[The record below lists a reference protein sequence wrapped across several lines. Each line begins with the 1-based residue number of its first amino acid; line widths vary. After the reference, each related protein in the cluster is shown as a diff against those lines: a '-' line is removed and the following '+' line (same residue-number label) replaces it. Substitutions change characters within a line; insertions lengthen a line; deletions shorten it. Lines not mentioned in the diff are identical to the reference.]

1 VVALRVGTRHWS
13 STTAGDDAPT
23 AARRQRRRWLVV
35 AGVAYLAVSLA
46 LERRALQHP
55 FSATAGSAAADA
67 HFFVWWL
74 RWTPWALL
82 HGQNPLLTDYMNYP
96 GGVNGVW
103 NTSVLALGIL
113 AAPLT
118 LTLGPIAA
126 FNALLV
132 LGPVVSGLL
141 FFAVVGRYV
150 QRPWTAV
157 CCGLAYAF
165 SPFAAAHLWASH
177 LDLVWNIL
185 PPLLLLFLDEIF
197 VRQRTRP
204 WVLGGAF
211 GLTLA
216 VQAGL
221 YSQTLVIGGVMFAT
235 AVVLLVLRWPAEVRR
250 RAGYVAT
257 VGATALG
264 TLALLYGFP
273 LYLAW
278 RGPSVP
284 RKPAHGSGYYVAD
297 LANLVVPTKLT
308 LLRLGTGDHAAQL
321 RAHIGEQGLYVGV
334 AALLAVVLATIV
346 VRRPLARLIGLVGL
360 ASIVL
365 ALGPRLVVL
374 GQERGVVLPWA
385 LLLHVPGFRYVE
397 SVRFEL
403 FTAFCVAVLLAL
415 WLDTAVAAGRWQLRA
430 AGVVLGVIALVTL
443 LPADAQVA
451 SPLQVPSFFRDGLV
465 SAAVRQGA
473 VVKTVPRP
481 SARGRSGAV
490 PMAWQAI
497 SGMHYRMTGGYFI
510 GSDATHPVLLEGV
523 PDAYDRVADA
533 IRRGGRPPGSQAP
546 ETAAAA
552 AALRRSNVALLVV
565 TPVDGARTEAL
576 LGWSRVVT
584 GRPSRQ
590 IGGVWVFDLS

>member
-1 VVALRVGTRHWS
+1 M
-13 STTAGDDAPT
+13 
-23 AARRQRRRWLVV
+23 
-35 AGVAYLAVSLA
+35 AGVSYLAISLV
-46 LERRALQHP
+46 LERRVLQHP
-55 FSATAGSAAADA
+55 FSATAGSATADA
-67 HFFVWWL
+67 HFFAWWL

-82 HGQNPLLTDYMNYP
+82 NGHNPLLTDYVNYP

-103 NTSVLALGIL
+103 NTSVVALGIP

-118 LTLGPIAA
+118 LILGPIFA

-132 LGPVVSGLL
+132 LGPVVSGLG
-141 FFAVVGRYV
+141 FFVVVRRYV

-157 CCGLAYAF
+157 CGGLAYAF

-197 VRQRTRP
+197 VRQRARA

-250 RAGYVAT
+250 RVRYVAT

-264 TLALLYGFP
+264 TLAVLYGYP

-278 RGPSVP
+278 RGPGVP
-284 RKPAHGSGYYVAD
+284 REPSHGSGYFVAD
-297 LANLVVPTKLT
+297 LANLVVPTRLT
-308 LLRLGTGDHAAQL
+308 LLRWGTDDLAAHL
-321 RAHIGEQGLYVGV
+321 RTNIGEQGLYVGV

-346 VRRPLARLIGLVGL
+346 VRRPLARLLGLAGL
-360 ASIVL
+360 ASIVF
-365 ALGPRLVVL
+365 ALGPRLVLL
-374 GQERGVVLPWA
+374 GQEHSVVLPWA
-385 LLLHVPGFRYVE
+385 LLLHVPGLQYVE
-397 SVRFEL
+397 SVRFAL

-415 WLDTAVAAGRWQLRA
+415 WLDAAAAAGRWQVRA
-430 AGVVLGVIALVTL
+430 AGLGLGVVALGTL

-451 SPLQVPSFFRDGLV
+451 APLQVPSFFRDGLV
-465 SAAVRQGA
+465 TAAVPQGA
-473 VVKTVPRP
+473 VIKTVPRP
-481 SARGRSGAV
+481 TAHGRNGAV

-497 SGMHYRMTGGYFI
+497 SGMHYRTTGGYFI
-510 GSDATHPVLLEGV
+510 GSDSTHPVLLEGV
-523 PDAYDRVADA
+523 PDAYDKVADA
-533 IRRGGRPPGSQAP
+533 IARGGRPPGPRAAA
-546 ETAAAA
+546 TAAAT

-565 TPVDGARTEAL
+565 TPVDDARTGAL
-576 LGWSRVVT
+576 LEWSRTVT
-584 GRPSRQ
+584 SRPGRQ
-590 IGGVWVFDLS
+590 IGGVWVFDRT